1 MQNKKMDC
9 IAVCLFGLEATV
21 SYELKNLGIEVTRV
35 SDGRVRFKAQA
46 YEVAKANL
54 CLRTAE
60 RVLIHL
66 GSYRAQSFEE
76 LYRGMSSLDFE
87 QYLTKDCKFP
97 VARVRSLKSA
107 LHSIPDIQS
116 VAKKAIVDRMK
127 SIHKDVRIFSETGV
141 EYPIHL
147 FLHKDM
153 VEVTID
159 TTGMALH
166 KRGYRELSG
175 EAPIRETLAAFMVM
189 LTPWNK
195 DRVLLDPMCGSG
207 TIAIEAAMIG
217 ANIRPGVNRNFIGEE
232 FAFLP
237 KEEWVRAR
245 KEAIEGERSDVQ
257 LSIYA
262 SDIDPE
268 MIKLAKENAD
278 LAGVSDLIQFEVKDI
293 KDVSLEEEYGF
304 MITNPPYG
312 LRIGDE
318 KNLQS
323 YYRELGRLS
332 KRLKNWSYYVITTY
346 SDIEVYFDKKADK
359 KRNLYNGKQKTV
371 YYQFLGERPPKEY
384 VFFNQS
390 E

>member
-1 MQNKKMDC
+1 MQNKKTNC

-21 SYELKNLGIEVTRV
+21 SYELKNLGLEVTKV
-35 SDGRVRFKAQA
+35 SDGRVHFKAEP

-66 GSYRAQSFEE
+66 GSYRAQTFEE
-76 LYRGMSSLDFE
+76 LYRGMLSLDFE
-87 QYLTKDCKFP
+87 RYLTKDCKFP

-116 VAKKAIVDRMK
+116 VSKKAIVERLK
-127 SIHKDVRIFSETGV
+127 SVYKGVHTFSETGV

-147 FLHKDM
+147 FLHKDV

-166 KRGYRELSG
+166 KRGYRERSG

-217 ANIRPGVNRNFIGEE
+217 ANIQPGVNRNFIGEE
-232 FAFLP
+232 FEFLP

-245 KEAIEGERSDVQ
+245 KEAVEGERSDVQ
-257 LSIYA
+257 LWVYA

-278 LAGVSDLIQFEVKDI
+278 LAGVADLIHFEVKDI
-293 KDVSLEEEYGF
+293 KDLNLEQEYGF

-318 KNLQS
+318 KNLRS

-346 SDIEVYFDKKADK
+346 SDIESHFEKKADK

-384 VFFNQS
+384 VFSIQN